1 MSKDVPLFENLEQY
15 EKISDATPRKR
26 QASRREKA
34 MTVPE
39 ETIRDVFSHWE
50 ALCTSS
56 RGPKPVYSVDRRMT
70 IGAAVVDYGVELCK
84 QAILGCSLSNWHM
97 GQNPGGKKYNSLEL
111 IFRNADNVERFAG
124 MAVAEETK
132 GGFLDEE

>member
-1 MSKDVPLFENLEQY
+1 M
-15 EKISDATPRKR
+15 
-26 QASRREKA
+26 
-34 MTVPE
+34 
-39 ETIRDVFSHWE
+39 
-50 ALCTSS
+50 
-56 RGPKPVYSVDRRMT
+56 YSVDRRMT

>member
-1 MSKDVPLFENLEQY
+1 MSKDIPLFENLELY
-15 EKISDATPRKR
+15 EDISSATPRKR
-26 QASRREKA
+26 SASRREKA
-34 MTVPE
+34 MTVAE
-39 ETIRDVFSHWE
+39 DVIRDLFEHWV
-50 ALCTSS
+50 ALCTST
-56 RGPKPVYSVDRRMT
+56 RGQKPIYSVDRRMI
-70 IGAAVVDYGVELCK
+70 IGAAVVDYGPELCK

-97 GQNPGGKKYNSLEL
+97 GQNPAGKKYNSLEL